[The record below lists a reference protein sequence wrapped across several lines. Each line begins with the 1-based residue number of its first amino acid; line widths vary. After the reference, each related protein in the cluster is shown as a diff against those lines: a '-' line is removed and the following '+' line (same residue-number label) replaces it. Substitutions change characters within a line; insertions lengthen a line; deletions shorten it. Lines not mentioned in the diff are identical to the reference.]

1 MDESGANQAMLKQKR
16 ILLVDD
22 SPLNIQILQKLLQ
35 NDYDL
40 AIATEG
46 ETALAKVREFSP
58 DVVLLDIM
66 MPGLNGYEVCEKIK
80 QGPCGPFTQVILIS
94 GKASSTE
101 RLRGYQAMADDY
113 IVKPFEHSEL
123 LSKVKVHFRL
133 RDAQSQLW
141 EANAL
146 IQQYNQQLEEI
157 VHQRTA
163 EVIATQDLAM
173 FALAELAE
181 TRDPETGQHL
191 RRMRA
196 YAQRLAEELAAKGP
210 YANEIDEQFLADL
223 FRASPLHDIGKV
235 GVPDAVLLKPGKL
248 TPAEFDLMKQHVA
261 IGATTLERAANH
273 AGGGQ
278 FLTMAAQVARFH
290 HERFDGRG
298 YLQGL
303 KGAEIPLCARITAL
317 ADVYDA
323 LTTARVYKPAL
334 PAEEARAMILK
345 DSGAHFDPVIVDA
358 FRDCFEDFLQIRIE
372 LESQSNPLSPLA
384 CAPAR

>member
-1 MDESGANQAMLKQKR
+1 MQKKNR

-22 SPLNIQILQKLLQ
+22 SPLNIQILQKLLRD
-35 NDYDL
+35 DYEL

-46 ETALAKVREFSP
+46 ETALQKVREFSP

-66 MPGLNGYEVCEKIK
+66 MPGLNGYEVCEQIK
-80 QGPCGPFTQVILIS
+80 RGPCGPFTQVILIS
-94 GKASSTE
+94 GKASPTE

-123 LSKVKVHFRL
+123 TSKVKVHFRL
-133 RDAQSQLW
+133 RDAQTQLW

-146 IQQYNQQLEEI
+146 IQQYNEQLEEI
-157 VHQRTA
+157 VNERSAQ
-163 EVIATQDLAM
+163 VIATQDLAM

-191 RRMRA
+191 HRMRA
-196 YAQRLAEELAAKGP
+196 YTQRLAEELAENGP
-210 YANEIDEQFLADL
+210 YAHEVDQKFLDDL
-223 FRASPLHDIGKV
+223 YRASPLHDIGKV

-261 IGATTLERAANH
+261 HGATTLERAASH

-278 FLTMAAQVARFH
+278 FLTMAAQVARYH

-298 YLQGL
+298 YLEGLQGT
-303 KGAEIPLCARITAL
+303 EIPLCARIVAL

-323 LTTARVYKPAL
+323 LTTARVYKPSM
-334 PAEEARAMILK
+334 PSEQARDMIVK
-345 DSGAHFDPVIVDA
+345 DTGTHFDPVVVDA
-358 FRDCFEDFLQIRIE
+358 FIACFDDFQRIRLE
-372 LESQSNPLSPLA
+372 LDALPLA
-384 CAPAR
+384 GPVFAAAP